1 MKVVTPFSAAGVRIE
16 SGVPWFS
23 HMSTKSYVIS
33 GKSPNLSDLYFSVY
47 IVRQLISVLPTT
59 AEYANAM
66 KCFSNSFK
74 TLHSTRVINYN
85 QEPSLFSG
93 WEMQT
98 R

>member
-23 HMSTKSYVIS
+23 HMSAKSYVIS

-59 AEYANAM
+59 AEAM
-66 KCFSNSFK
+66 PLNVLL
-74 TLHSTRVINYN
+74 TLLKQCTA
-85 QEPSLFSG
+85 QE
-93 WEMQT
+93 
-98 R
+98 